1 MYIVAV
7 LFEGNYK
14 SIDFYE
20 LMAGL
25 SIFILFPFSFKTIQ
39 YNLIFQQTQP

>member
-7 LFEGNYK
+7 LFDKNYR

-39 YNLIFQQTQP
+39 YNSLFQQTQP